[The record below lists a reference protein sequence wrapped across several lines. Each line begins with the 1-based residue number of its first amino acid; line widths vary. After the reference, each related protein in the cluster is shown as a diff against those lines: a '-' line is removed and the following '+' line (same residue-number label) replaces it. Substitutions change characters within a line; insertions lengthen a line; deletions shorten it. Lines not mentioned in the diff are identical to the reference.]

1 MNKKFKNKLLE
12 TFNVK
17 SHIELQKY
25 LKENPDDENAV
36 SLNNITKKYIE
47 EADEEVNVDEQ

>member
-1 MNKKFKNKLLE
+1 MNRKFKNKLLE

-25 LKENPDDENAV
+25 VKENPDDENV
-36 SLNNITKKYIE
+36 ISLNNITKKYIE
-47 EADEEVNVDEQ
+47 EVDEEVKVDE

>member
-1 MNKKFKNKLLE
+1 MNKRFKNKLLE

-17 SHIELQKY
+17 SYIELQKY

-47 EADEEVNVDEQ
+47 EADEEVKVDEQ